1 MRGTGALT
9 LGRAL
14 KSTDNR
20 LAFPRLN
27 LLKAL
32 ALLRCQ
38 GLIPHTSYSEEK
50 RFQGFG
56 PTASLVISKLRKGIS
71 IQSPHIRD
79 SFHMPVFTCL
89 HVSNKIPDI
98 TNKNKTP

>member
-1 MRGTGALT
+1 MRGTEALT

-20 LAFPRLN
+20 LAFPRLK

-38 GLIPHTSYSEEK
+38 GLIPHASYS
-50 RFQGFG
+50 
-56 PTASLVISKLRKGIS
+56 
-71 IQSPHIRD
+71 D
-79 SFHMPVFTCL
+79 SFPLHHDGNSYKVFLL
-89 HVSNKIPDI
+89 HVTENGEQMMINVQPQM
-98 TNKNKTP
+98 